1 MELTPL
7 KLIGCFFLATF
18 LVNALGAYSATFTN
32 RGRHKTAV
40 FIELTA
46 FVVVAL
52 VVFS

>member
-7 KLIGCFFLATF
+7 KLIGCIFLAIF
-18 LVNALGAYSATFTN
+18 LLNALGAFRATFTN

-40 FIELTA
+40 FIEVIA

-52 VVFS
+52 IVFS